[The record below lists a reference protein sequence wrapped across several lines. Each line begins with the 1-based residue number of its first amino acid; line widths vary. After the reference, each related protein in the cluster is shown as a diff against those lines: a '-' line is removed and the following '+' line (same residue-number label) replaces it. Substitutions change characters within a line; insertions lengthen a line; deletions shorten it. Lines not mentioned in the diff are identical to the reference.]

1 MSEGLKTIIVAMI
14 FSVVFAILYLIRD
27 IDYVIIVGIALI
39 LANQVINKKNR

>member
-1 MSEGLKTIIVAMI
+1 MNEGIKFIIVAMI

-39 LANQVINKKNR
+39 LANQATNKNNR